1 MSNPRWSEEDDSLL
15 RTMAEAGK
23 SMTLMTV
30 KLNRPMASIRSRA
43 HELGINIPGTEIR
56 AAQAQAV
63 CLTASLLRRFVAS

>member
-1 MSNPRWSEEDDSLL
+1 MSTRECRTRRWSEEDDSLL

-43 HELGINIPGTEIR
+43 HELGINIPGTEIGE
-56 AAQAQAV
+56 
-63 CLTASLLRRFVAS
+63 RRKRKQCV